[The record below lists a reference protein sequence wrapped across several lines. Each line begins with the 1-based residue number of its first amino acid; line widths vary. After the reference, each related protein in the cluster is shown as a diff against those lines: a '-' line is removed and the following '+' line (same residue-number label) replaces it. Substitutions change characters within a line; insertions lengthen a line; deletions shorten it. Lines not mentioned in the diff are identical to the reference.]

1 MRIVLCLLCL
11 HYIIIASYLFRCVTK
26 AKIDVT
32 HTADAAK
39 CRLRRIT
46 HSSNITELNAT

>member
-1 MRIVLCLLCL
+1 MRIVLSFVFLLKS
-11 HYIIIASYLFRCVTK
+11 IIASHLFRCVTK